1 MLTCIKH
8 KKTKQNKSEQVERY
22 INVLIT
28 CKCNYIFK
36 IVVNLTRSICTTD
49 YRFESCYSL
58 DDKRSVMERLDN
70 PVSEVELKEQEL
82 LKNVQSKWKYQSMTT
97 MIHMSEHFKQ

>member
-8 KKTKQNKSEQVERY
+8 KKNKQNKSEQVERY
-22 INVLIT
+22 NVLI
-28 CKCNYIFK
+28 KCNYIFK

-82 LKNVQSKWKYQSMTT
+82 LKNVQSK
-97 MIHMSEHFKQ
+97 